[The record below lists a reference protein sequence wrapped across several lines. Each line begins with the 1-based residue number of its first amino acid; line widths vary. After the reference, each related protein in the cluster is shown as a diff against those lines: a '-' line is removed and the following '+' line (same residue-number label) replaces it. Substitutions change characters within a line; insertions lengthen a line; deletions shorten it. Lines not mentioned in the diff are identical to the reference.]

1 MADQDPDEKCL
12 RLEAACL
19 QMEEV
24 AGKLTHDL
32 RGHLQIITGYV
43 ALLEENSHERIE
55 PYQLECIAG
64 IKAAAKNV
72 QLSVDGCPTPV
83 HARNLISDGTECSP
97 QLSLVPFRQ
106 SAFVDEQ
113 VYDLVVIDDDPR
125 SIQLV
130 KHVLARERFRVQ
142 SASNETEGLELIVKC
157 RPRVVL
163 LDLLM
168 PGVKGM
174 ELLDRILAIDPG
186 IDVILITGH
195 YSTESAVEAI
205 QKGAYDYWTKPLDV
219 SRLRERL
226 AKWIAE
232 AEMRQRTN
240 RLDTEL
246 LEGFQFEGVVGRS
259 PRMLE
264 VFSKIRRAAPHFQT
278 VLVTGETGTGKESVA
293 KALHQLSPYA
303 SGPFVVCNC
312 AAIPESL
319 FESELFGHVRGA
331 FSGAT
336 HDKEGFAESASGG
349 TLFLDEVTEIP
360 VGSQAKLLRL
370 LQNREIQRVGASRS
384 KGIDVRIVASTNL
397 EPRDLVMGGKLRED
411 LFYRLSM
418 IEIKLPRL
426 ADRREDLPLLQRHFL
441 DQFSRLYSK
450 PTLNLTRRAQAV
462 IAGYAWPGN
471 IRELEN
477 ALGYCCM
484 MAARSTI
491 DIVDFPEYLQPCALP
506 EQHEDEML
514 LSMQTMEIRHMQRVL
529 ENVGGDRERAA
540 EILKIGRSTL
550 YRLLKRVNDVRGVEH
565 GIPRRRKPGTE
576 QKNSLTSGVA

>member
-1 MADQDPDEKCL
+1 MADEDRGEEYL
-12 RLEAACL
+12 RLKAVCL
-19 QMEEV
+19 QMEQF
-24 AGKLTHDL
+24 AAALAHDL
-32 RGHLQIITGYV
+32 RGHLHAITGYL
-43 ALLEENSHERIE
+43 ALLEENAGES
-55 PYQLECIAG
+55 LELQDLENIAG
-64 IKAAAKNV
+64 IKAAAKKIQDAIEQN
-72 QLSVDGCPTPV
+72 PTRMD
-83 HARNLISDGTECSP
+83 ARDPILEGTEFSP
-97 QLSLVPFRQ
+97 QFSVGLIRPF
-106 SAFVDEQ
+106 AFLNEE
-113 VYDLVVIDDDPR
+113 VYGLVVIDDDPR

-142 SASNETEGLELIVKC
+142 SASTETEGLELIVQH

-205 QKGAYDYWTKPLDV
+205 QKGAYDYWTKPLDR
-219 SRLRERL
+219 SRLRLRL
-226 AKWIAE
+226 TKWIAE
-232 AEMRQRTN
+232 TEIRQRTN
-240 RLDTEL
+240 KLDSQL
-246 LEGFQFEGVVGRS
+246 LEGFQFEGIVGRS

-264 VFSKIRRAAPHFQT
+264 VFSKIRRVAPHFQT
-278 VLVTGETGTGKESVA
+278 ALVTGETGTGKESVA

-312 AAIPESL
+312 AAIPEAL

-331 FSGAT
+331 FTGAT
-336 HDKEGFAESASGG
+336 HDKEGFAESANGG
-349 TLFLDEVTEIP
+349 TLFLDEITEIP

-370 LQNREIQRVGASRS
+370 LQNREIQRIGAIRS
-384 KGIDVRIVASTNL
+384 KGVDVRIVASTNL
-397 EPRDLVMGGKLRED
+397 DPRGLVTEGRLRED

-426 ADRREDLPLLQRHFL
+426 AERREDLPLLQHHFL
-441 DQFSRLYSK
+441 DRFSRLYAK

-477 ALGYCCM
+477 VLGYCCM
-484 MAARSTI
+484 MAVQNII
-491 DIVDFPEYLQPCALP
+491 DIVDLPEYLQACALP
-506 EQHEDEML
+506 EQQENEGL
-514 LSMQTMEIRHMQRVL
+514 VSMQTIENRHMQRVL
-529 ENVGGDRERAA
+529 ENVGGDRDRAA
-540 EILKIGRSTL
+540 AILKIGRTTL
-550 YRLLKRVNDVRGVEH
+550 YRLLKRGNSVRGVGDEK
-565 GIPRRRKPGTE
+565 PERRKPGTVPT
-576 QKNSLTSGVA
+576 NSLTTGVA